1 MMYNPPHPGEIL
13 KEEYLLPLNLSIGEA
28 SEALCVSRKNL
39 SSIVNGHTGISPEMA
54 LRLAKAL
61 NTTPEFWMKLEEQYD
76 LWQAKQTLDT
86 ENVRELYTLV
96 AF

>member
-28 SEALCVSRKNL
+28 SAALCISRKNL

-54 LRLAKAL
+54 LRLAKAFD
-61 NTTPEFWMKLEEQYD
+61 TTPEFWMKLEEQFD
-76 LWQAKQTLDT
+76 LWRAKQTLNTDD
-86 ENVRELYTLV
+86 VRVLYKL
-96 AF
+96 AA